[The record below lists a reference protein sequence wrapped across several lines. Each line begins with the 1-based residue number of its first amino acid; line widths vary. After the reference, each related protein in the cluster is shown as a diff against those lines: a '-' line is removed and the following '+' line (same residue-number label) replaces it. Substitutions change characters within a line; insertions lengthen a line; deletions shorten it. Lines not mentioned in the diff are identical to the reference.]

1 MIILNDVL
9 SCVVCSNFESLSRN
23 TQEYLR
29 LCHQKWIPQS
39 LEHWFWSER
48 SNLSPEQ
55 KNSISVFSLGVF
67 FDFLNLMFSWLCGV
81 FRILWC
87 YFLLL
92 WYFSTFVV
100 FFFHF
105 WGIFRLL
112 GYFFYSIGIFWL
124 LWYLMT
130 LVVFFFN
137 VVVFFYFWGIFWFL
151 WYVLWCF
158 LWLGVFFDFLNM

>member
-1 MIILNDVL
+1 MIFLNDVL

-29 LCHQKWIPQS
+29 LCHQKWIPHS

-105 WGIFRLL
+105 WGIFSTVGVFFLLYWYFLTFVVLYGTCGVFFYFCSIFWLL
-112 GYFFYSIGIFWL
+112 GYFLTF
-124 LWYLMT
+124 
-130 LVVFFFN
+130 VVFFFYL
-137 VVVFFYFWGIFWFL
+137 VYFWGVIA
-151 WYVLWCF
+151 
-158 LWLGVFFDFLNM
+158 

>member
-1 MIILNDVL
+1 ML
-9 SCVVCSNFESLSRN
+9 SCMVCSNFEPLGRTN
-23 TQEYLR
+23 QKTLR
-29 LCHQKWIPQS
+29 LCHQKWIPHS

-100 FFFHF
+100 F
-105 WGIFRLL
+105 LL
-112 GYFFYSIGIFWL
+112 LLRYFSTVG
-124 LWYLMT
+124 
-130 LVVFFFN
+130 VFFLLYWYFLTF
-137 VVVFFYFWGIFWFL
+137 VVLYGTCGVFFYFWSIFWLLGYFL
-151 WYVLWCF
+151 TFV
-158 LWLGVFFDFLNM
+158 VFFFYLVYFWGVIA